1 MAKGR
6 ILIVEDNVDIA
17 QILKICFV
25 GIGYDVDIAHRGSE
39 AFELTRQRLPHLVI
53 LDIMLP
59 DMDGYA
65 VCKALRTTVRTR
77 HIPIIFLTQKDG
89 RSDKISGLE
98 LGADDFITKPFDIE
112 ELKLRVQNT
121 IRLSLENNQRDPRS
135 GLPSGRLLE
144 EQLRLLMR
152 AKGWAYL
159 DCKINFFNPFKDV
172 YVFVAAD
179 EILRFARILISEIID
194 TIGTPQD
201 FIGHPSSENFIIVTV
216 ESVAA
221 KIKQKLKQRFNAE
234 VLAHYSFQDCAQ
246 GYLLHK
252 EGGITSKVPFMTL
265 SVGVVTPSQYQ
276 FGDIREITELAA
288 DARRNDSADA

>member
-112 ELKLRVQNT
+112 ELKLRVKYHSPIARKQPARPAFWVA
-121 IRLSLENNQRDPRS
+121 IRAVVRRT
-135 GLPSGRLLE
+135 
-144 EQLRLLMR
+144 
-152 AKGWAYL
+152 AA
-159 DCKINFFNPFKDV
+159 
-172 YVFVAAD
+172 FV
-179 EILRFARILISEIID
+179 
-194 TIGTPQD
+194 
-201 FIGHPSSENFIIVTV
+201 
-216 ESVAA
+216 
-221 KIKQKLKQRFNAE
+221 
-234 VLAHYSFQDCAQ
+234 
-246 GYLLHK
+246 
-252 EGGITSKVPFMTL
+252 
-265 SVGVVTPSQYQ
+265 
-276 FGDIREITELAA
+276 
-288 DARRNDSADA
+288 DAC